1 MSVTA
6 FFRTFLELN
15 HFDLTGIVLRTF
27 HLSKISFP
35 FLKMHILG
43 INQGVNTLKDKR
55 FQRNEDSGCL
65 LLHFYGLQSLGFD
78 RNSTKN
84 IWLKHNLISDS

>member
-6 FFRTFLELN
+6 LFRTFLELN
-15 HFDLTGIVLRTF
+15 HFDLTGIVLRKF

-35 FLKMHILG
+35 FLEMHILG
-43 INQGVNTLKDKR
+43 INQGVNTLEDKR
-55 FQRNEDSGCL
+55 FQRNKDSGCL
-65 LLHFYGLQSLGFD
+65 FCTSMDFNHLGLTEIVLE
-78 RNSTKN
+78 N